1 MSSLPTGGR
10 LRAVLILSGFV
21 LALPPAAAQA
31 REAATPREGTVSLH
45 VPAGRLAD
53 ALAEISRRS
62 GMQIVTSAPADL
74 RTLHP
79 VRGRFAVS
87 EAIRQVTQGLPVTVR
102 QVPGGYLVTP
112 AAPVAVSAPASG
124 PVPPPD
130 GTAAPQPLALAL
142 VLADPFG
149 QPIVVTGYRESLRQA
164 MAVKRSARAILEATR
179 AEDIAAF
186 PDHNAADALQRL
198 PGVAISRDNGEGRQ
212 ISVRGL
218 GPLFTRTT
226 LNGIEALATTASGMD
241 NRGSASRQRKFDYSV
256 FDAGLFSGVE
266 VRKTWSA
273 DRDAGGI
280 GGTVALHTLRPF
292 DRPGNV
298 TLVSVQGRS
307 SGDAGGVTP
316 QVTAEV
322 SRRSDSW
329 GALLALSYSRNRVTE
344 YGYRNWDWVPVT
356 FGEGNIGAAVSAAD
370 RARLTGASGD
380 PVYMSRGQTYST
392 WTNRFERL
400 NLVAAFEHEDDSGL
414 HMTLD
419 LIHARLANHRG
430 EYSLAAAGTNGLTAG
445 TVDGT
450 QVLNSVR
457 IAGDTMVA
465 ADFSGVDMRSE
476 RKVTEDHT
484 DFNQAVFALQ
494 RPLGDSTRIE
504 ARAGYARS
512 DFEEPVFDKVFLE
525 STGQSFSYVATGR
538 HPRNRYAFDLADAA
552 SWDLM
557 RADVREDAIVN
568 ENATARLDVIRRL
581 APGIELRVGAS
592 FRHYGN
598 DGYERRVSADYRSG
612 SQAAATGLIE
622 ARSLARYVVADL
634 DATFARIGQSRD
646 LTAAD
651 DLPGTAYRVREN
663 AYAAFA
669 LARFDLTLGT
679 LPLDA
684 ELGLQYLRMD
694 TRSAGEASDDT
705 TLVSVVQHS
714 RHGAWLPSL
723 QARLDLAKD
732 LRLRFAASRN
742 LNPPDVADLRAAASV
757 NSTPFGGTVETGNP
771 ALRPFRATA
780 FDLSIERYMGRDGYA
795 SLGLFYKRMDSFIT
809 SETTVMAYSETG
821 LPLAFLYDGLDG
833 TALYNVVRPLNGPL
847 GGPLGGRGASILGAE
862 AAIQRDLDFLPAPF
876 DGLGVQANLT
886 FASGSSEVIYDGTA
900 VQLPLIDLSRWS
912 GNATLYY
919 TGRGWDARL
928 AAAWRGTYR
937 IDIGNNGNIGEWIEG
952 GMTLDFAA
960 HLRLTAAMQASLEA
974 RNLTDAPIT
983 QYTDRD
989 AHRLLARTRSGR
1001 VFALGLRS
1009 TF

>member
-1 MSSLPTGGR
+1 M
-10 LRAVLILSGFV
+10 AVLTLPCFL
-21 LALPPAAAQA
+21 LAAQPAMAQA
-31 REAATPREGTVSLH
+31 RGAAAEREAKVSLH
-45 VPAGRLAD
+45 LPVLRLAD
-53 ALAEISRRS
+53 ALAEISRCS
-62 GMQIVTSAPADL
+62 GVQIVTSAPADL
-74 RTLHP
+74 RIARPL
-79 VRGRFAVS
+79 RGRFTVN
-87 EAIRQVTQGLPVTVR
+87 EAIRQVTGGLPVSVR
-102 QVPGGYLVTP
+102 KMPGGYLVTP
-112 AAPVAVSAPASG
+112 AFKTDLPTSAASG
-124 PVPPPD
+124 DAPPVPSAIP
-130 GTAAPQPLALAL
+130 
-142 VLADPFG
+142 DPFPE
-149 QPIVVTGYRESLRQA
+149 PIVVTGYRESLRQA
-164 MAVKRSARAILEATR
+164 VAVKRAARSILEVTR

-186 PDHNAADALQRL
+186 PDHNAADALQRV

-273 DRDAGGI
+273 DLDAGGI

-298 TLVSVQGRS
+298 ALLSVQGRT

-316 QVTAEV
+316 QVTAELA
-322 SRRSDSW
+322 RRNDSW
-329 GALLALSYSRNRVTE
+329 GALIAMSYSRNRVTE

-356 FGEGNIGAAVSAAD
+356 FGEDNIGPGVSAED

-392 WTNRFERL
+392 WTNRFERM
-400 NLVAAFEHEDDSGL
+400 NLIASFEHEDDAGL

-419 LIHARLANHRG
+419 LIHARLSNHRG
-430 EYSLAAAGTNGLTAG
+430 EYSLAAAGTNGLTSG

-457 IAGDTMVA
+457 IVGDTMVA
-465 ADFSGVDMRSE
+465 ADFSGVDMRTE

-525 STGQSFSYVATGR
+525 STGQAFSYLATGKN
-538 HPRNRYAFDLADAA
+538 PRNSYRFDIANAA
-552 SWDLM
+552 NWDLM

-568 ENATARLDVIRRL
+568 ENATARLEVIRRL
-581 APGIELRVGAS
+581 ARGIELRVGAS
-592 FRHYGN
+592 YRHYGN
-598 DGYERRVSADYRSG
+598 DGYERRVSADYRAG
-612 SQAAATGLIE
+612 SDAAATTLID

-634 DATFARIGQSRD
+634 GATFARIGQSRD

-663 AYAAFA
+663 GYAAFA
-669 LARFDLTLGT
+669 LAQFDFTLGT
-679 LPLDA
+679 LPVEA

-694 TRSAGEASDDT
+694 TSSAGEASDDS
-705 TLVSVVQHS
+705 TLVTVVQRS
-714 RHGAWLPSL
+714 RHSAWLPSF

-732 LRLRFAASRN
+732 LRLRLAASRN
-742 LNPPDVADLRAAASV
+742 LNQPDVADLRAAASV

-771 ALRPFRATA
+771 ALRPFTATA
-780 FDLSIERYMGRDGYA
+780 LDLSIERYMGRDGYA

-833 TALYNVVRPLNGPL
+833 TALYNVVRPLNGK
-847 GGPLGGRGASILGAE
+847 GASIWGAE
-862 AAIQRDLDFLPAPF
+862 AAVQRDLHFLPAPF

-886 FASGSSEVIYDGTA
+886 FASGKSDVIYDGQ
-900 VQLPLIDLSRWS
+900 VIELPLIDLSRWS

-919 TGRGWDARL
+919 TGRGWDARV

-960 HLRLTAAMQASLEA
+960 HLRVTDTMQASFEA
-974 RNLTDAPIT
+974 RNLTDTPIT

-1001 VFALGLRS
+1001 IFALGLRS

>member
-21 LALPPAAAQA
+21 LALPPAAARA
-31 REAATPREGTVSLH
+31 RDAAMPRAGTVSLH
-45 VPAGRLAD
+45 VPAGRLAE

-62 GMQIVTSAPADL
+62 GVQIVTSVPADL
-74 RTLHP
+74 RIAHP
-79 VRGRFAVS
+79 VRGRFAVG
-87 EAIRQVTQGLPVTVR
+87 EAIRQVTQGLPVAVR

-112 AAPVAVSAPASG
+112 SAPTSLAASLAASG

-130 GTAAPQPLALAL
+130 GQASPQPLAI
-142 VLADPFG
+142 ADPFT

-298 TLVSVQGRS
+298 TLLSLQGRT

-316 QVTAEV
+316 QLTAEL
-322 SRRSDSW
+322 SRRNDRW
-329 GALLALSYSRNRVTE
+329 GALIAMSYSRNRVTE

-356 FGEGNIGAAVSAAD
+356 FGADTIGPGVSAED

-392 WTNRFERL
+392 WTNRFERM
-400 NLVAAFEHEDDSGL
+400 NLIAAFEHEDDDGL
-414 HMTLD
+414 HLTLD

-430 EYSLAAAGTNGLTAG
+430 EYSLAAAGTNGLTSG

-484 DFNQAVFALQ
+484 DFNQAVLALQ
-494 RPLGDSTRIE
+494 RPLGESTRIE
-504 ARAGYARS
+504 ARLGYARS
-512 DFEEPVFDKVFLE
+512 DFEEPVFDKVFLQ

-538 HPRNRYAFDLADAA
+538 HPHNRYAFDLADAG

-568 ENATARLDVIRRL
+568 DNAAARLEVIRRL
-581 APGIELRVGAS
+581 APHIELRVGAS

-612 SQAAATGLIE
+612 SAAAATGLID

-669 LARFDLTLGT
+669 LAQFDLTLGT

-732 LRLRFAASRN
+732 LRLRFAANRN
-742 LNPPDVADLRAAASV
+742 LNQPDVADLRAAASV

-780 FDLSIERYMGRDGYA
+780 LDLSVERYMGRDGYA

-833 TALYNVVRPLNGPL
+833 TALYNVVRPLNGK
-847 GGPLGGRGASILGAE
+847 GASIRGAE
-862 AAIQRDLDFLPAPF
+862 AAIQRDLHFLPAPF

-886 FASGSSEVIYDGTA
+886 FAAGRSEVIYDGKA

-960 HLRLTAAMQASLEA
+960 HLRVTAAMQASFEA
-974 RNLTDAPIT
+974 RNLTDAAIT

-1001 VFALGLRS
+1001 IFALGLRS
-1009 TF
+1009 AF